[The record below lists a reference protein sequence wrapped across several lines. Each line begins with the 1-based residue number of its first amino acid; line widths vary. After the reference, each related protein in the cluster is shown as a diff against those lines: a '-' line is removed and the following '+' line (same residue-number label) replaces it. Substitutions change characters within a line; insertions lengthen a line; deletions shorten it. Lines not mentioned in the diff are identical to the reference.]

1 MRLRAS
7 GKGMRITCAEAKQR
21 EDDDDDDDSK
31 SSEFKGTRASARPLG
46 VRWTET
52 WAEERAR
59 VR

>member
-21 EDDDDDDDSK
+21 EDDDDSK

>member
-1 MRLRAS
+1 
-7 GKGMRITCAEAKQR
+7 MRITCAEAKQR
-21 EDDDDDDDSK
+21 EDDDDDPK

-52 WAEERAR
+52 WAEERVR

>member
-1 MRLRAS
+1 
-7 GKGMRITCAEAKQR
+7 MRITCAEAKQR
-21 EDDDDDDDSK
+21 EDDDDAR

-52 WAEERAR
+52 WAEERVR